1 MTDDEIKRMKAEAE
15 ANAEADKKLK
25 EQVDKF
31 NQADNLI
38 FNSEKQVKEIADKI
52 SPDHKKAIEDAIA
65 HLKEARQKE
74 DVAAIDS
81 AMEALNQA
89 FHAAS
94 EELYKQNAASGQA
107 QPNPNDGPQPGNAQN
122 KGGDEKISDADFE
135 EL

>member
-1 MTDDEIKRMKAEAE
+1 
-15 ANAEADKKLK
+15 
-25 EQVDKF
+25 
-31 NQADNLI
+31 
-38 FNSEKQVKEIADKI
+38 
-52 SPDHKKAIEDAIA
+52 
-65 HLKEARQKE
+65 
-74 DVAAIDS
+74 
-81 AMEALNQA
+81 MEALNQA